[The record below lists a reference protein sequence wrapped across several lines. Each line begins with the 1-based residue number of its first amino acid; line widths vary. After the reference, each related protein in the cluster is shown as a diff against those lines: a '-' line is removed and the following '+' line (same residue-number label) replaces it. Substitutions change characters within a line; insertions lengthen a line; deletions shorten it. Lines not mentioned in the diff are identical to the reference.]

1 MKMQTKNLYELSN
14 DELRVECLKRG
25 VKLKGDQG
33 DFNMVEAVVALTK
46 KLLMDGRDPIKE
58 EFCTSEVIET
68 GTKAFENNSII
79 QEAVV
84 ALTKK
89 LLVQGLDPIK
99 EEDDKTARK
108 RIHLAKSPH
117 HGPSVIVA
125 KSECESASKT
135 WPDTTFPKGHRK
147 SAQVLFPPL
156 LTTSA
161 PSYSCSAKI
170 PACPIPY
177 PVHTHVA
184 RISSNGS
191 VFTQSPSGMA
201 ETPLTNHP
209 HPHVIHFQPLKK
221 LEENSVKDDNKT
233 TSNKDPQSRKVHT
246 KFPDPWLESLHR
258 GLDKILFP
266 GGCKL

>member
-1 MKMQTKNLYELSN
+1 M
-14 DELRVECLKRG
+14 G
-25 VKLKGDQG
+25 LKGDQG

-58 EFCTSEVIET
+58 EFCTSEVVESD
-68 GTKAFENNSII
+68 TKAFENNSII

-99 EEDDKTARK
+99 EEDDKAPRK

-117 HGPSVIVA
+117 HGPGVIVA
-125 KSECESASKT
+125 KPECESASKT

-184 RISSNGS
+184 RISSSGS
-191 VFTQSPSGMA
+191 VFTQPPSVMA
-201 ETPLTNHP
+201 ATNHQHP
-209 HPHVIHFQPLKK
+209 HPHVIHFQQNDRKTKDNRAKSLKK
-221 LEENSVKDDNKT
+221 LEGNLAKDDNQTACK
-233 TSNKDPQSRKVHT
+233 KDPLKVHIQS
-246 KFPDPWLESLHR
+246 PDPWLESLHR
-258 GLDKILFP
+258 GLDKIFFP